1 MKSVLITLRKSTH
14 KHLTMLYRSGKIFN
28 IFMADPSLPAADHP
42 NKVTEVTNEPEK
54 AYYAR
59 NMLALGP
66 LSDI

>member
-1 MKSVLITLRKSTH
+1 
-14 KHLTMLYRSGKIFN
+14 
-28 IFMADPSLPAADHP
+28 MADPSLLATDHP
-42 NKVTEVTNEPEK
+42 NKITEVTNEPEK